1 MSEEITYFTGRDRVI
16 DPRKTIEIN
25 ENKLKVAGITRIADI
40 TDLDRIGLP
49 IYTAIRPTAEDG
61 AVSIYGGKGITKDHA
76 KASAMMEGFERYS
89 AERQD
94 IDETIIASLSEIEE
108 FGEYI
113 DPKSLNLPKEFEK
126 KDISDLSLEWSKS
139 IDLISNREYYIPTNA
154 IYHPY
159 ISKDDSQSLFKSNT
173 NGLASGNILE
183 EAILHGIFEVIERDA
198 WSIFEL
204 THKNYAQID
213 ISSIEN
219 EIIIDIIEKF
229 ESKGIKIKLM
239 DFTAD
244 IKIPTIAA
252 SADDTITKD
261 AGLLTL
267 GMGTHLDPEVAI
279 LRALTEVA
287 QSRATQINGA
297 REDTVRADFA
307 REAGYERMKR
317 INKFYFRDEEE
328 QIKLSDIE
336 NKSTSSITRDIE
348 IVKDELVSN
357 DIQKILYSNLTRP
370 ELDVSVVRVVIP
382 EMELYTIDP
391 SRAGYRFL
399 KVWFIW
405 LKL

>member
-1 MSEEITYFTGRDRVI
+1 MTDELTYFKGTHRVI
-16 DPRKTIEIN
+16 APKKTIEIN
-25 ENKLKVAGITRIADI
+25 EDKLKIAGITRIADI

-61 AVSIYGGKGITKDHA
+61 AISIYGGKGITKDHA

-89 AERQD
+89 AEKQD
-94 IDETIIASLSEIEE
+94 GDEVIVANIKEISER
-108 FGEYI
+108 GEYI
-113 DPKSLNLPKEFEK
+113 DPVSLNLPKDFK
-126 KDISDLSLEWSKS
+126 KENIEEMQLEWSIAKD
-139 IDLISNREYYIPTNA
+139 IISDEEFYIPTNA

-159 ISKDDSQSLFKSNT
+159 LHDNQVQSLFKSNT
-173 NGLASGNILE
+173 NGLASGNVLE
-183 EAILHGIFEVIERDA
+183 EAILHGMLEVIERDA

-213 ISSIEN
+213 LDSIESETVN
-219 EIIIDIIEKF
+219 DILEKF
-229 ESKGIKIKLM
+229 ESEGIKIKLM

-244 IKIPTIAA
+244 VKIPTIAA
-252 SADDTITKD
+252 SADDTVTKD

-328 QIKLSDIE
+328 KIKLTDIE
-336 NKSTSSITRDIE
+336 NKSTSSITKDIE
-348 IVKDELVSN
+348 IVKNELMDN
-357 DIQKILYSNLTRP
+357 DIDKILYVDLTRP
-370 ELDVSVVRVVIP
+370 ELDVSVVRVIIP
-382 EMELYTIDP
+382 EMELFALDS

-399 KVWFIW
+399 KV
-405 LKL
+405 

>member
-1 MSEEITYFTGRDRVI
+1 MSEEITYFTGTHRVI
-16 DPRKTIEIN
+16 APSKTIEIN
-25 ENKLKVAGITRIADI
+25 ENKLKAAGITRIADI

-139 IDLISNREYYIPTNA
+139 IDIISNREYYIPTNA

-229 ESKGIKIKLM
+229 ESEGIKIKLM

-317 INKFYFRDEEE
+317 INKFYFRDEEK

-399 KVWFIW
+399 KV
-405 LKL
+405 

>member
-1 MSEEITYFTGRDRVI
+1 MNEEITYFKGTHRVI
-16 DPRKTIEIN
+16 APSKTIEIN
-25 ENKLKVAGITRIADI
+25 QDKLKKAGITRIADI

-49 IYTAIRPTAEDG
+49 IYTAIRPTAEEG
-61 AVSIYGGKGITKDHA
+61 AISIYGGKGISKDHA

-94 IDETIIASLSEIEE
+94 SDETIIATPNEI
-108 FGEYI
+108 GRYGDYI
-113 DPKSLNLPKEFEK
+113 DPKSLNLPKDFEK
-126 KDISDLSLEWSKS
+126 KDISDINLEWSKS
-139 IDLISNREYYIPTNA
+139 KDIISGNEYYIPTNA
-154 IYHPY
+154 IFHPY
-159 ISKDDSQSLFKSNT
+159 ASDSNAESLFKSNT
-173 NGLASGNILE
+173 NGLASGNILD
-183 EAILHGIFEVIERDA
+183 EAILHGMLEVIERDA

-213 ISSIEN
+213 IESIES
-219 EIIIDIIEKF
+219 ELILDIINKF
-229 ESKGIKIKLM
+229 ESEGIKIKLM

-317 INKFYFRDEEE
+317 INKYYFKDEEE
-328 QIKLSDIE
+328 KISLSDIE
-336 NKSTSSITRDIE
+336 NKSTSSITKDIE
-348 IVKDELVSN
+348 IVKNELTAN
-357 DIQKILYSNLTRP
+357 DIEKILYVDLTRP
-370 ELDVSVVRVVIP
+370 EIDVSVVRVVIP
-382 EMELYTIDP
+382 EMEVYTIDP

-399 KVWFIW
+399 KV
-405 LKL
+405 

>member
-1 MSEEITYFTGRDRVI
+1 MSEEITYFTGTHRVI
-16 DPRKTIEIN
+16 APSKTIEIN

-113 DPKSLNLPKEFEK
+113 NPKSLNLPKEFEK

-399 KVWFIW
+399 KV
-405 LKL
+405 

>member
-1 MSEEITYFTGRDRVI
+1 MSEEIKYFKGTHRVI
-16 DPRKTIEIN
+16 APSETIEIN
-25 ENKLKVAGITRIADI
+25 QEKLKAAGITRIADI
-40 TDLDRIGLP
+40 TDLDRVGLP
-49 IYTAIRPTAEDG
+49 IYTAIRPTAEEG
-61 AVSIYGGKGITKDHA
+61 AVSIYGGKGISKDHA

-89 AERQD
+89 AERKD
-94 IDETIIASLSEIEE
+94 YDKTVTATLSEIEE
-108 FGEYI
+108 LGEYI

-126 KDISDLSLEWSKS
+126 KDISDLNLEWSKS
-139 IDLISNREYYIPTNA
+139 KDIISGNEYYIPTNA
-154 IYHPY
+154 IFHPY
-159 ISKDDSQSLFKSNT
+159 THENNINSLFKSNT

-183 EAILHGIFEVIERDA
+183 EAILHGMFEVIERDA

-213 ISSIEN
+213 LNSIES
-219 EIIIDIIEKF
+219 EIINDAVDKF

-252 SADDTITKD
+252 SADDTVTKD

-297 REDTVRADFA
+297 REDTVRADFS

-317 INKFYFRDEEE
+317 INKYYFKQEED

-336 NKSTSSITRDIE
+336 NKSTSSITKDIE
-348 IVKDELVSN
+348 IVKNELIAN
-357 DIQKILYSNLTRP
+357 DIEKILYVDLTRP

-382 EMELYTIDP
+382 EMEVYTIDP

-399 KVWFIW
+399 KV
-405 LKL
+405 

>member
-1 MSEEITYFTGRDRVI
+1 MTDELTYFKGTHRVI
-16 DPRKTIEIN
+16 APEKTIEIN
-25 ENKLKVAGITRIADI
+25 EDNLKTAGITRIADI

-76 KASAMMEGFERYS
+76 RASAMMEGFERYS
-89 AERQD
+89 AERHES
-94 IDETIIASLSEIEE
+94 DETTIATLEEISSK
-108 FGEYI
+108 GNYI
-113 DPKSLNLPKEFEK
+113 NPESLNLPKDFK
-126 KDISDLSLEWSKS
+126 KQNLDSMKLEWSIAKD
-139 IDLISNREYYIPTNA
+139 IISDDEYFVPTNA

-159 ISKDDSQSLFKSNT
+159 IHSEDSESLFKSNT

-204 THKNYAQID
+204 THKNYSQID
-213 ISSIEN
+213 LDSIESDIVN
-219 EIIIDIIEKF
+219 DTIDKF
-229 ESKGIKIKLM
+229 ESEGIKIKLM

-244 IKIPTIAA
+244 INVPTIAA
-252 SADDTITKD
+252 SADDTVTRD

-317 INKFYFRDEEE
+317 INKYYFREEDEK
-328 QIKLSDIE
+328 IALSSIE
-336 NKSTSSITRDIE
+336 NKSTTSINRDLE
-348 IVKDELVSN
+348 IVKDELIAN
-357 DIQKILYSNLTRP
+357 DIDKILYHDLTRP
-370 ELDVSVVRVVIP
+370 ELDVSVVRVIIP
-382 EMELYTIDP
+382 EMELYALDP

-399 KVWFIW
+399 KV
-405 LKL
+405 

>member
-1 MSEEITYFTGRDRVI
+1 MTEKLTYFKGTHRI
-16 DPRKTIEIN
+16 IAPEKTIEIN
-25 ENKLKVAGITRIADI
+25 EDKLKTAGITRIADI
-40 TDLDRIGLP
+40 TDLDRVGLP
-49 IYTAIRPTAEDG
+49 VYTAIRPTAEYG
-61 AVSIYGGKGITKDHA
+61 GVSVYGGKGISKDHA

-89 AERQD
+89 AERQGD
-94 IDETIIASLSEIEE
+94 DETVISSINELNQK
-108 FGEYI
+108 YI

-126 KDISDLSLEWSKS
+126 KDICDMNLEWS
-139 IDLISNREYYIPTNA
+139 IAHDLITEKDYYVPTNA

-159 ISKDDSQSLFKSNT
+159 VNEEGADTLFKSNT

-204 THKNYAQID
+204 THKNYSQISLDTIKSD
-213 ISSIEN
+213 IIN
-219 EIIIDIIEKF
+219 ESIEKF
-229 ESKGIKIKLM
+229 TSKGINIKLM

-252 SADDTITKD
+252 SADDTVTKD

-267 GMGTHLDPEVAI
+267 GIGTHLDPEVAI

-317 INKFYFRDEEE
+317 INKFYFKQEEE
-328 QIKLSDIE
+328 QINLADIE
-336 NKSTSSITRDIE
+336 NKSTTSINKDLD

-357 DIQKILYSNLTRP
+357 DINHILYHDLTRP
-370 ELDVSVVRVVIP
+370 ELDVSVVRVIIP
-382 EMELYTIDP
+382 EMELYAIDP

-399 KVWFIW
+399 RV
-405 LKL
+405 

>member
-1 MSEEITYFTGRDRVI
+1 MNEKLTYFKGTDRVI
-16 DPRKTIEIN
+16 APKKTIEN
-25 ENKLKVAGITRIADI
+25 TEDKLKIAGITRIADI

-61 AVSIYGGKGITKDHA
+61 AVSIYGGKGISKDHA

-89 AERQD
+89 AERQES
-94 IDETIIASLSEIEE
+94 DETVNATIEE
-108 FGEYI
+108 ISEKGEYI

-126 KDISDLSLEWSKS
+126 EDLSNLNLEWS
-139 IDLISNREYYIPTNA
+139 ISHDIISDKDYFIPTNA

-159 ISKDDSQSLFKSNT
+159 INDASTKSLFKSNT

-213 ISSIEN
+213 LNSIESN
-219 EIIIDIIEKF
+219 VVNDTLDKF

-244 IKIPTIAA
+244 INVPTIAA
-252 SADDTITKD
+252 SADDTVTKD

-317 INKFYFRDEEE
+317 INKYYFRQEEDK
-328 QIKLSDIE
+328 INLSDIE
-336 NKSTSSITRDIE
+336 NKSTTSITEDIE
-348 IVKDELVSN
+348 IVKDELMVN
-357 DIQKILYSNLTRP
+357 DIEKILYTDLTRP
-370 ELDVSVVRVVIP
+370 ELDISVVRVIIP
-382 EMELYTIDP
+382 EMEIYAIDQ

-399 KVWFIW
+399 KI
-405 LKL
+405 

>member
-1 MSEEITYFTGRDRVI
+1 MSEEITYFTGTHRVI
-16 DPRKTIEIN
+16 APSKTIEIN

-40 TDLDRIGLP
+40 TDLDRIGIP

-229 ESKGIKIKLM
+229 ESEGIKIKLM

-336 NKSTSSITRDIE
+336 NKSTPSITRDIE

-382 EMELYTIDP
+382 GMELYTIDP

>member
-1 MSEEITYFTGRDRVI
+1 MSEELTYFKGTHRVI
-16 DPRKTIEIN
+16 APKKTIEIN
-25 ENKLKVAGITRIADI
+25 EDKLKTAGITRIADI

-49 IYTAIRPTAEDG
+49 VYTAIRPTAEYG
-61 AVSIYGGKGITKDHA
+61 GVSVYGGKGISKDHA

-94 IDETIIASLSEIEE
+94 SDEITISSVNEISTK
-108 FGEYI
+108 GNYI

-126 KDISDLSLEWSKS
+126 KDISDIRLEWSMAH
-139 IDLISNREYYIPTNA
+139 DLITDKDYYIPTNA

-159 ISKDDSQSLFKSNT
+159 THDNNVESLFKSNT

-204 THKNYAQID
+204 THKNYSQID
-213 ISSIEN
+213 LDTIESETIN
-219 EIIIDIIEKF
+219 ETIEKF
-229 ESKGIKIKLM
+229 TSNGINIKLM

-244 IKIPTIAA
+244 IDVPTIAA
-252 SADDTITKD
+252 SADDTVTRD

-267 GMGTHLDPEVAI
+267 GIGTHLEPEVAI

-317 INKFYFRDEEE
+317 INKYYFKQEEE
-328 QIKLSDIE
+328 QISLSDIE
-336 NKSTSSITRDIE
+336 NKSTTSINEDLE
-348 IVKDELVSN
+348 IVKNELTSN
-357 DIQKILYSNLTRP
+357 EIKHVLYHDLTRP

-382 EMELYTIDP
+382 EMELYALDQ

-399 KVWFIW
+399 RV
-405 LKL
+405 

>member
-1 MSEEITYFTGRDRVI
+1 M
-16 DPRKTIEIN
+16 
-25 ENKLKVAGITRIADI
+25 
-40 TDLDRIGLP
+40 
-49 IYTAIRPTAEDG
+49 
-61 AVSIYGGKGITKDHA
+61 
-76 KASAMMEGFERYS
+76 
-89 AERQD
+89 
-94 IDETIIASLSEIEE
+94 SEIEE

-229 ESKGIKIKLM
+229 ESEGIKIKLM

-279 LRALTEVA
+279 LRAQKLHKV
-287 QSRATQINGA
+287 
-297 REDTVRADFA
+297 
-307 REAGYERMKR
+307 
-317 INKFYFRDEEE
+317 E
-328 QIKLSDIE
+328 QH
-336 NKSTSSITRDIE
+336 KST
-348 IVKDELVSN
+348 ELVKTLSEL
-357 DIQKILYSNLTRP
+357 ILLVKQVMN
-370 ELDVSVVRVVIP
+370 E
-382 EMELYTIDP
+382 
-391 SRAGYRFL
+391 
-399 KVWFIW
+399 
-405 LKL
+405 

>member
-1 MSEEITYFTGRDRVI
+1 MSEEITYFTGTHRVI
-16 DPRKTIEIN
+16 APSKTIEIN

-94 IDETIIASLSEIEE
+94 NDETIIVSLSEIEE

-229 ESKGIKIKLM
+229 ESEGIKIKLM

-336 NKSTSSITRDIE
+336 NRSTSSITRDIE

-357 DIQKILYSNLTRP
+357 DIQKILYANLTRP

-399 KVWFIW
+399 KV
-405 LKL
+405 

>member
-1 MSEEITYFTGRDRVI
+1 MSEEITYFEGTHRVI
-16 DPRKTIEIN
+16 APKKTIEIN
-25 ENKLKVAGITRIADI
+25 EDKLKIAGITRIADI

-49 IYTAIRPTAEDG
+49 IYTAIRPTAEEG
-61 AVSIYGGKGITKDHA
+61 AISIYGGKGISKDHA

-89 AERQD
+89 AEKQD
-94 IDETIIASLSEIEE
+94 VDEVVIASLDEISKEGN
-108 FGEYI
+108 FI
-113 DPKSLNLPKEFEK
+113 DPVSLNLPKDFK
-126 KDISDLSLEWSKS
+126 KENLELMQLEWSLAKD
-139 IDLISNREYYIPTNA
+139 IISGDDFYIPTNA
-154 IYHPY
+154 VFHPY
-159 ISKDDSQSLFKSNT
+159 IHDNSVQGLFKSNT

-183 EAILHGIFEVIERDA
+183 EAILHGMLEVIERDA

-213 ISSIEN
+213 LDSIESELVN
-219 EIIIDIIEKF
+219 DTVEKF
-229 ESKGIKIKLM
+229 ESEGIKIKLM

-244 IKIPTIAA
+244 INIPTIAA
-252 SADDTITKD
+252 SADDTVTKD

-317 INKFYFRDEEE
+317 INKYYFREEDEK
-328 QIKLSDIE
+328 IKLIDIE
-336 NKSTSSITRDIE
+336 NKSTSSITKDIE
-348 IVKDELVSN
+348 IVKDELIAN
-357 DIQKILYSNLTRP
+357 DIEKILYVDLTRP

-382 EMELYTIDP
+382 EMELYALDP

-399 KVWFIW
+399 KV
-405 LKL
+405 

>member
-1 MSEEITYFTGRDRVI
+1 MTDELTYFKGTHRVI
-16 DPRKTIEIN
+16 APKKTIEIN
-25 ENKLKVAGITRIADI
+25 EDKLKIAGITRIADI

-61 AVSIYGGKGITKDHA
+61 AISIYGGKGITKDHA

-89 AERQD
+89 AEKQD
-94 IDETIIASLSEIEE
+94 SDEVIVANLNEISEK
-108 FGEYI
+108 GDYI
-113 DPKSLNLPKEFEK
+113 DPVSLNLPKDFKKESLEAMQIEWSLS
-126 KDISDLSLEWSKS
+126 KDI
-139 IDLISNREYYIPTNA
+139 ISGEDFYIPTNA
-154 IYHPY
+154 VFHPY
-159 ISKDDSQSLFKSNT
+159 NHDNQVQSLFKSNT
-173 NGLASGNILE
+173 NGLASGNVLE
-183 EAILHGIFEVIERDA
+183 EAILHGMLEVIERDA

-213 ISSIEN
+213 LDSIESETVN
-219 EIIIDIIEKF
+219 DVLEKF
-229 ESKGIKIKLM
+229 ESEGIKIKLM

-244 IKIPTIAA
+244 VKIPTIAA
-252 SADDTITKD
+252 SADDTVTKD

-267 GMGTHLDPEVAI
+267 GMGSHLDPEVAI

-328 QIKLSDIE
+328 KIKLSDIE
-336 NKSTSSITRDIE
+336 NKSTSSITKDIE
-348 IVKDELVSN
+348 IVKNELMAN
-357 DIQKILYSNLTRP
+357 DIEKILYVDLTRP
-370 ELDVSVVRVVIP
+370 ELDVSVVRVIIP
-382 EMELYTIDP
+382 EMELFALDP

-399 KVWFIW
+399 KV
-405 LKL
+405 

>member
-1 MSEEITYFTGRDRVI
+1 MSEEITYFTGTHRVI
-16 DPRKTIEIN
+16 APSKTIEIN

-94 IDETIIASLSEIEE
+94 VDETIIASLSEIEE

-213 ISSIEN
+213 ISSVEN

-229 ESKGIKIKLM
+229 ESEGIKIKLM

-399 KVWFIW
+399 KV
-405 LKL
+405 

>member
-1 MSEEITYFTGRDRVI
+1 MTDELTYFKGTHRVI
-16 DPRKTIEIN
+16 APEKTIENN
-25 ENKLKVAGITRIADI
+25 EDKLKIAGITRIADI

-49 IYTAIRPTAEDG
+49 IYTAIRPTAEEG
-61 AVSIYGGKGITKDHA
+61 AVSIYGGKGIAKDHA
-76 KASAMMEGFERYS
+76 RASAMMEGFERYS

-94 IDETIIASLSEIEE
+94 SDETTIATLEEISELGE
-108 FGEYI
+108 FITPE
-113 DPKSLNLPKEFEK
+113 SLNLPKDFK
-126 KDISDLSLEWSKS
+126 KQNLDSMKLEWSTAKD
-139 IDLISNREYYIPTNA
+139 IISDKEYLIPTNA

-159 ISKDDSQSLFKSNT
+159 IHGNECESLFKSNT
-173 NGLASGNILE
+173 NGLASGNVLE

-213 ISSIEN
+213 LDSIESDIVN
-219 EIIIDIIEKF
+219 ETIDKF
-229 ESKGIKIKLM
+229 ESEGIKIKLM

-244 IKIPTIAA
+244 IKVPTIAA
-252 SADDTITKD
+252 SADDTVTRD

-317 INKFYFRDEEE
+317 INKYYFRDEEE
-328 QIKLSDIE
+328 KISISSIE
-336 NKSTSSITRDIE
+336 NKSTTSITKDLE
-348 IVKDELVSN
+348 IVKEELMAN
-357 DIQKILYSNLTRP
+357 DIDKILYYDLTRP
-370 ELDVSVVRVVIP
+370 ELDVSVVRVIIP
-382 EMELYTIDP
+382 EMELFALDP

-399 KVWFIW
+399 KV
-405 LKL
+405 

>member
-1 MSEEITYFTGRDRVI
+1 MSKELTYFKGTHRVI
-16 DPRKTIEIN
+16 APKKTIEN
-25 ENKLKVAGITRIADI
+25 TKNKLKTAGITRIADI

-61 AVSIYGGKGITKDHA
+61 AVSIYGGKGISKDHA

-89 AERQD
+89 AEMQESD
-94 IDETIIASLSEIEE
+94 NTTIANLDEISKK
-108 FGEYI
+108 GNYI
-113 DPKSLNLPKEFEK
+113 DPKSLNLGQKLEK
-126 KDISDLSLEWSKS
+126 QDLSELNLEWNLAQD
-139 IDLISNREYYIPTNA
+139 IISGDEYYVPSNA
-154 IYHPY
+154 VYHPY
-159 ISKDDSQSLFKSNT
+159 THDNSIDGLFKSNT
-173 NGLASGNILE
+173 NGLASGNVLE
-183 EAILHGIFEVIERDA
+183 EAILHGMFEVIERDA

-213 ISSIEN
+213 LDTIES
-219 EIIIDIIEKF
+219 DIINDTVDKF
-229 ESKGIKIKLM
+229 ESEGIKIKLM

-244 IKIPTIAA
+244 IKVPTIAA
-252 SADDTITKD
+252 SADDTILKD

-317 INKFYFRDEEE
+317 INKYYFREEDEK
-328 QIKLSDIE
+328 ISLADIE
-336 NKSTSSITRDIE
+336 NKATTSITEDIE

-357 DIQKILYSNLTRP
+357 DIGKILYTDLTRP
-370 ELDVSVVRVVIP
+370 ELGISVVRVIIP
-382 EMELYTIDP
+382 EMELYALDQT
-391 SRAGYRFL
+391 RAGYRFL
-399 KVWFIW
+399 KV
-405 LKL
+405 

>member
-1 MSEEITYFTGRDRVI
+1 MKDELTYFTGTHRVI
-16 DPRKTIEIN
+16 APEKTIENN
-25 ENKLKVAGITRIADI
+25 EDKLKVAGVTRIADI
-40 TDLDRIGLP
+40 TDLDRIGIP
-49 IYTAIRPTAEDG
+49 IYTAIRPTAEEG
-61 AVSIYGGKGITKDHA
+61 AVSIYGGKGITKEHS
-76 KASAMMEGFERYS
+76 KASAMMEAFERYS

-94 IDETIIASLSEIEE
+94 SDDAIIAKIDELE
-108 FGEYI
+108 GNYI
-113 DPKSLNLPKEFEK
+113 DPKSLNLPKELEK
-126 KDISDLSLEWSKS
+126 KDITDLKLEWSLAKD
-139 IDLISNREYYIPTNA
+139 IVSNEDHYIPTNA
-154 IYHPY
+154 IFHPY
-159 ISKDDSQSLFKSNT
+159 KYPVSLFKSNT
-173 NGLASGNILE
+173 NGLASGNVLE

-213 ISSIEN
+213 IDSIESDVIN
-219 EIIIDIIEKF
+219 ESIDKF
-229 ESKGIKIKLM
+229 ESNGIKIKLM

-252 SADDTITKD
+252 SADDTVTKD

-317 INKFYFRDEEE
+317 INKYYFRQEDEK
-328 QIKLSDIE
+328 IPLSSIE
-336 NKSTSSITRDIE
+336 NKSTTSITEDLK
-348 IVKDELVSN
+348 IVKEELMAN
-357 DIQKILYSNLTRP
+357 DLDKILYYDLTRP
-370 ELDVSVVRVVIP
+370 ELDVSVVRVIIP
-382 EMELYTIDP
+382 EMELYALDP

-399 KVWFIW
+399 KV
-405 LKL
+405 

>member
-1 MSEEITYFTGRDRVI
+1 MSEEITYFTGTHRVI
-16 DPRKTIEIN
+16 APSKTIEIN

-40 TDLDRIGLP
+40 TDLDRIGIP

-94 IDETIIASLSEIEE
+94 CDETIIAKLSEIEE
-108 FGEYI
+108 FGEYV
-113 DPKSLNLPKEFEK
+113 DPKSLNLPSEFEK

-139 IDLISNREYYIPTNA
+139 KDIISNKEYYIPTNA

-159 ISKDDSQSLFKSNT
+159 ISKDDSQNLFKSNT

-219 EIIIDIIEKF
+219 EVIIDIIDKF
-229 ESKGIKIKLM
+229 ESEGIKIKLM

-252 SADDTITKD
+252 SADDTITRD

-317 INKFYFRDEEE
+317 INKYYFRDEEE

-336 NKSTSSITRDIE
+336 NKSTSSITKDIE
-348 IVKDELVSN
+348 IVKDELISN
-357 DIQKILYSNLTRP
+357 DIQKILCTNLTRP

-382 EMELYTIDP
+382 EMELYTIDK

-399 KVWFIW
+399 KV
-405 LKL
+405 

>member
-1 MSEEITYFTGRDRVI
+1 MSEELTYFKGTHRVI
-16 DPRKTIEIN
+16 APKKTIEIN
-25 ENKLKVAGITRIADI
+25 EDKLKTAGITRIADI

-49 IYTAIRPTAEDG
+49 VYTAIRPTAEYG
-61 AVSIYGGKGITKDHA
+61 GVSVYGGKGISKDHA

-94 IDETIIASLSEIEE
+94 SDEITVATANEISSN
-108 FGEYI
+108 GDYI

-126 KDISDLSLEWSKS
+126 KDISDISLEWS
-139 IDLISNREYYIPTNA
+139 IAHDLITDKDYYIPTNA

-159 ISKDDSQSLFKSNT
+159 THENNVESLFKSNT

-204 THKNYAQID
+204 THKNYSQID
-213 ISSIEN
+213 LDTIES
-219 EIIIDIIEKF
+219 EIINETIEKF
-229 ESKGIKIKLM
+229 TSNGINIKLM

-244 IKIPTIAA
+244 INVPTIAA
-252 SADDTITKD
+252 SADDTVTRD

-267 GMGTHLDPEVAI
+267 GIGTHLDPEVAI

-317 INKFYFRDEEE
+317 INKYYFKQEEE
-328 QIKLSDIE
+328 QISLSDIE
-336 NKSTSSITRDIE
+336 NKSTTSINDDLE
-348 IVKDELVSN
+348 IVKKELASN
-357 DIQKILYSNLTRP
+357 EIKHVLYHDLTRP

-382 EMELYTIDP
+382 EMELYAIDQ

-399 KVWFIW
+399 RV
-405 LKL
+405 